1 MTGRPI
7 WRRSYRKDF
16 SAELPTWGFSAAPLV
31 DGDRLVVV
39 PAGRPNAKVAALDKT
54 TGQEIWRALDAVIS
68 EPGYSHPIL
77 IEAGGARQLIVWHAG
92 ALASLA
98 PDNGEIY
105 WEQPF
110 KIRMNTPIAT
120 PAWAEPHIM
129 VSAFFSGARLYRLD
143 PEKPVSTMVWK
154 GDSDSAVDTDKLH
167 SLMAT
172 PVIDGDYIYGFC
184 SSGQLRCLRRA
195 TGERVW
201 ESQQATV
208 ERTRNV
214 SGFIVRHGN
223 RYFINNDR
231 GELIIAKLSPQGY
244 QEISRTELIRPTTTM
259 GANRRERK
267 AVNWVHPAY
276 ANRHI
281 YTRNDEEIIALSMDA
296 ADYE

>member
-1 MTGRPI
+1 
-7 WRRSYRKDF
+7 
-16 SAELPTWGFSAAPLV
+16 
-31 DGDRLVVV
+31 
-39 PAGRPNAKVAALDKT
+39 
-54 TGQEIWRALDAVIS
+54 
-68 EPGYSHPIL
+68 
-77 IEAGGARQLIVWHAG
+77 
-92 ALASLA
+92 
-98 PDNGEIY
+98 
-105 WEQPF
+105 
-110 KIRMNTPIAT
+110 
-120 PAWAEPHIM
+120 M

-143 PEKPVSTMVWK
+143 LENPVSTMVWK
-154 GDSDSAVDTDKLH
+154 SESESAVDTDKLH

-214 SGFIVRHGN
+214 SGFIVRHGD

-231 GELIIAKLSPQGY
+231 GELIIARLSAQGY
-244 QEISRTELIRPTTTM
+244 QEISRAELIRPTTAM

-281 YTRNDEEIIALSMDA
+281 YIRNDDRIISVPLA
-296 ADYE
+296 AR

>member
-1 MTGRPI
+1 
-7 WRRSYRKDF
+7 
-16 SAELPTWGFSAAPLV
+16 
-31 DGDRLVVV
+31 
-39 PAGRPNAKVAALDKT
+39 
-54 TGQEIWRALDAVIS
+54 
-68 EPGYSHPIL
+68 
-77 IEAGGARQLIVWHAG
+77 
-92 ALASLA
+92 
-98 PDNGEIY
+98 
-105 WEQPF
+105 
-110 KIRMNTPIAT
+110 
-120 PAWAEPHIM
+120 
-129 VSAFFSGARLYRLD
+129 
-143 PEKPVSTMVWK
+143 
-154 GDSDSAVDTDKLH
+154 
-167 SLMAT
+167 MAT
-172 PVIDGDYIYGFC
+172 PVIVGDYIYGFC

-244 QEISRTELIRPTTTM
+244 QEISRTELIRPTTAM

-281 YTRNDEEIIALSMDA
+281 YTRNDEQIISVSLTAR
-296 ADYE
+296 